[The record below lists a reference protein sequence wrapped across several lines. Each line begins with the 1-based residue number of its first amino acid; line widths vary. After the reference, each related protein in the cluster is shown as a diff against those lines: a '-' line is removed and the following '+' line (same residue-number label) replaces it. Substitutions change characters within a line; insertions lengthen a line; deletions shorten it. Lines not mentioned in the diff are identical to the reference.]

1 MEPTWQP
8 ARTPA
13 ISRETLY
20 GLARQAPSAPP
31 EKVRQL
37 RGVVHS
43 GVERNSRVLVGPDGT
58 VLAQLMGGPSAVL
71 AAGRAVVVSGVFVPD
86 LLTTAQQ
93 GAPFQVRAAEA
104 DPFGS

>member
-1 MEPTWQP
+1 MEPTSQP
-8 ARTPA
+8 ARPVRTPA

-20 GLARQAPSAPP
+20 GLSRPAPSASP

-43 GVERNSRVLVGPDGT
+43 GVERNSRVLVGPDGS
-58 VLAQLMGGPSAVL
+58 VLAQLMGGPPEVL
-71 AAGRAVVVSGVFVPD
+71 ADGRAVLVSGVFVPD

-93 GAPFQVRAAEA
+93 GAPFQVRAAEP
-104 DPFGS
+104 DS